1 MLRLFT
7 CTLQEEEYRLRQLLE
22 LGPHEATQQQPELQP
37 LQGDEQDETFSD
49 GSPNGANDLVGRGG
63 SIGTGYF
70 DAAGNWQTYD
80 MDADMG
86 SADVGTVDVGTADVG
101 TAVGE
106 AAGFAAAAQV
116 SAARCVAEAVI
127 CFLHV

>member
-1 MLRLFT
+1 MLRLLT

-22 LGPHEATQQQPELQP
+22 LGPDEATQQQPELQP
-37 LQGDEQDETFSD
+37 LQGDEQDEAFSD

-86 SADVGTVDVGTADVG
+86 SAEMGTAD
-101 TAVGE
+101 AVGE

-127 CFLHV
+127 CVLHV